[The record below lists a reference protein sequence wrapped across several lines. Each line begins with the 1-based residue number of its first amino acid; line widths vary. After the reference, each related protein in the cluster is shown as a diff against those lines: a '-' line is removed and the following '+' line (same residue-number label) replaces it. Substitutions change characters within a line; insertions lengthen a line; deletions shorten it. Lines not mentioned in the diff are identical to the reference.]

1 MIIGNYKVVRELTKT
16 TLSTV
21 YECEHVI
28 KKTKAVIKLE
38 KQSKLLKR
46 EAEIYLY
53 LQKSRVRIPVMKG
66 VGMYEDS
73 SYLVLSQLKESLLT
87 YDGNIPY
94 ETFFKEFYYLHEV
107 NIVHRDIKPQNFLI
121 GFKDELYLIDF
132 GLACIQTDQPMHSFI
147 GNKRYASFVCFE
159 KEYQYGYKDDII
171 SLIYMLLDLT
181 YGYLPW
187 DKEDKPRKEY
197 RFIDYYAPNVLLD
210 LYSICIQDFSYTKL
224 FEQLRLSGRIGTC
237 NTDGK
242 GEIRVV

>member
-28 KKTKAVIKLE
+28 KKTKAVLKLE

-87 YDGNIPY
+87 YDGNMPY

-121 GFKDELYLIDF
+121 GFKNDLYLIDF
-132 GLACIQTDQPMHSFI
+132 GLSCIQTNQVMHSFI

-159 KEYQYGYKDDII
+159 KEYEYGYKDDVI

-181 YGYLPW
+181 FGYLPW

-197 RFIDYYAPNVLLD
+197 KLEDYYDSHILLE
-210 LYSICIQDFSYTKL
+210 LYAICLQDFSYSTL
-224 FEQLRLSGRIGTC
+224 FEQLGRGIGTC
-237 NTDGK
+237 NTKGK
-242 GEIRVV
+242 REIRLI